1 MVRKRDLVEVTVGA
15 QMSMYKKL
23 AAYQGGNVQKI
34 MENVTV
40 KVGRSISSISR
51 DL

>member
-1 MVRKRDLVEVTVGA
+1 MEVTVGVK
-15 QMSMYKKL
+15 MSMYKTL

-34 MENVTV
+34 MENMTV